1 MEHIFSSKQVAEFL
15 GVNESSV
22 KRWADNGM
30 LGCYRTPGGH
40 RKFKKNDIILFSH
53 KYSYELKHAAFD
65 DSGNGYLSEHKF
77 EFDNINSLLLKKL
90 LTGSDDEIFD
100 YLYSLN
106 LAGLVITEL
115 YDKVLSKTMKTIGE
129 MWRKKNITIEQEHI
143 ATNKIKKAVIRMHE
157 RLETKL
163 RNGLTAFCGCLEK
176 EFHELPLLSV
186 NNVLQFNGW
195 NTFYAG
201 VNLPVKSFISGINIY
216 KPDMICLSATIIE
229 DRAKFEKDVKKIY
242 ECSKAAGSKFIIG
255 GSAANKFTDV
265 KGICDAPL
273 LCTAEL
279 LNYIK
284 DKFSV

>member
-22 KRWADNGM
+22 KRWSDRGM

-40 RKFKKNDIILFSH
+40 RKFKKNDIMLFSH
-53 KYSYELKHAAFD
+53 KYSYELNHNTFD
-65 DSGNGYLSEHKF
+65 DSGNGYLPEQKF
-77 EFDNINSLLLKKL
+77 ELDNINSLFLKKL
-90 LTGSDDEIFD
+90 LTGSDDEILD

-106 LAGLVITEL
+106 LAGLEITEL
-115 YDKVLSKTMKTIGE
+115 YDKVLSRTMKIVGE
-129 MWRKKNITIEQEHI
+129 MWEKKDITIEQEHI
-143 ATNKIKKAVIRMHE
+143 SSNKMTKALIKFHG
-157 RLETKL
+157 RLESKL

-186 NNVLQFNGW
+186 NNVLQYNGW
-195 NTFYAG
+195 NIFYAG
-201 VNLPVKSFISGINIY
+201 VNLPIKSFISGIEMY
-216 KPDMICLSATIIE
+216 KPDMVCLSATIIE
-229 DRAKFEKDVKKIY
+229 DKAKFEKDVKRIY
-242 ECSKAAGSKFIIG
+242 DASKTAGSKFIIG

-265 KGICDAPL
+265 KGICDAPVL
-273 LCTAEL
+273 SIAEL